1 MVQRAVVLLAI
12 FGLMMTACETKKT
25 ELEYFQVGYDFYND
39 QQPDKAIE
47 NFKKLIDNYPE
58 GEKTAS
64 ATFMIG
70 FIYANNLENYEEARI
85 YYNKFIEKYPDHE
98 LVASARYE
106 LETLGKDINE
116 LDIFD
121 KMNTD
126 TTNVDQAT
134 Q

>member
-1 MVQRAVVLLAI
+1 MVQRLVILVVI

-39 QQPDKAIE
+39 QQPEKAIE
-47 NFKKLIDNYPE
+47 NFKKLLDNYPD
-58 GEKTAS
+58 GEKAAG

-70 FIYANNLENYEEARI
+70 FIYANNLENYEAARI
-85 YYNKFIEKYPDHE
+85 FYNKFIEKYPDHE
-98 LVASARYE
+98 LVSSAQYE

-121 KMNTD
+121 KMNQD
-126 TTNVDQAT
+126 TTDSDQAT